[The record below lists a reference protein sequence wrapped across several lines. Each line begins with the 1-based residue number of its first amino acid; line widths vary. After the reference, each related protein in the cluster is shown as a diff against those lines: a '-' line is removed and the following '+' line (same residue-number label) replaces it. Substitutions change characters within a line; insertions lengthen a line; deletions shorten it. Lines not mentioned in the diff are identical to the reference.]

1 MLSAKFGSIW
11 SKYEKLTDGRRTDAK
26 WWQYLTWPFGSGELK
41 RRLNQVQRRHSHVSI
56 SSMHDD
62 VNNLNKMET
71 ITDNTSELSYWKYN
85 H

>member
-1 MLSAKFGSIW
+1 M
-11 SKYEKLTDGRRTDAK
+11 ERGRIDMIRNNRIGQVWTE
-26 WWQYLTWPFGSGELK
+26 TTIGK

-56 SSMHDD
+56 SSMHDN

-71 ITDNTSELSYWKYN
+71 ITDNNTGELSYWKYN